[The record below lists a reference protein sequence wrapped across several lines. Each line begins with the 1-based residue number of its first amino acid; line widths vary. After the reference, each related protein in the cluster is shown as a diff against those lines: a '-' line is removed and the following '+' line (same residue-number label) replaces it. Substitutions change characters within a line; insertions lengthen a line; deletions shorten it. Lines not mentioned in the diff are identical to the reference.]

1 MKKLGISLV
10 ALVLLS
16 GCSQATPEV
25 TLPDSVEIQSGS
37 NDGAVSTTE
46 ETGSNQA
53 AAESETPPTAEPIQ
67 PEISSDPD
75 SDSQPQSSTQD
86 FVIDYAELEIEDQ
99 SGDGKTVAIEE
110 LRTSLP
116 AALIV
121 ITNRS
126 GSVLGV
132 AKASATSTPV
142 SIELRT
148 PITVSQELYA
158 QLFADNGN
166 GDYDSSDLVVYE
178 DLEER
183 EPITEDFDYRVR

>member
-10 ALVLLS
+10 ALLLLT

-37 NDGAVSTTE
+37 DNAAVSGTE
-46 ETGSNQA
+46 ATGSNQA
-53 AAESETPPTAEPIQ
+53 VAESETPPEAEPIE

-75 SDSQPQSSTQD
+75 IDSQQQSSTQD

-99 SGDGKTVAIEE
+99 SGDGRTVAIEE

-116 AALIV
+116 A
-121 ITNRS
+121 
-126 GSVLGV
+126 V

-158 QLFADNGN
+158 QLFVDNGN